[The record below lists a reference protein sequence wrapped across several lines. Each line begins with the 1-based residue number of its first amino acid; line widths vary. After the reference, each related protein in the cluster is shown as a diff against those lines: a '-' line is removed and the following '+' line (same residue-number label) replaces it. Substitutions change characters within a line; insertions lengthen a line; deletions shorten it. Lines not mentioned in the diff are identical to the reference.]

1 MARRGTA
8 IRAFLHGKVR
18 TAQPIARNRAIVPVR
33 TIGNRV
39 ATHGNEQHPAPIHAM
54 PRDVAFKDAPFDYP
68 TPLPLHREETTT
80 IDDFP
85 IAVLNQGVVLQ
96 EIRLTDGTAADRFHL
111 HWEFEIEEQED
122 AFDIIV
128 SMNGIPFLQRFE
140 KPYQDL
146 ITFYQKMDT
155 QSNLQLIIRTRPGVV
170 PVGPFGQI
178 TTRSIIDA
186 YKAKNR
192 G

>member
-1 MARRGTA
+1 MAQARRA
-8 IRAFLHGKVR
+8 VSAFLRGKVR
-18 TAQPIARNRAIVPVR
+18 SAQPLARNRAIVPVR

-39 ATHGNEQHPAPIHAM
+39 FVHGNEQHPAPIHAM
-54 PRDVAFKDAPFDYP
+54 PKDVAFKDAPFDYP
-68 TPLPLHREETTT
+68 TPLPLHNEETTN
-80 IDDFP
+80 IDDF
-85 IAVLNQGVVLQ
+85 AVAELGVGVLLQ
-96 EIRLTDGTAADRFHL
+96 EIRLTQGTAADRFHL

-128 SMNGIPFLQRFE
+128 EMNGIPFLQRFQ

-146 ITFYQKMDT
+146 ITFYQRMDT
-155 QSNLQLIIRTRPGVV
+155 QSVLRMILKTRPGVV

-178 TTRSIIDA
+178 TTRSIVDA